1 MNLHFGRTSIQG
13 ETKIV
18 ERSKMTSGLVRII
31 HEAVYFRGFTE
42 LQRLKY

>member
-13 ETKIV
+13 ETKIA
-18 ERSKMTSGLVRII
+18 ERSRMTSGLVRII

-42 LQRLKY
+42 FERLKY